1 MFPTTRFSNIECV
14 FYPNCEKG
22 DLCPFAH
29 NKIRNNQKIKIKSY
43 SGNNDKYSKNNN
55 YASYNSNNIS
65 SYGKKSTHY
74 SPKADYPVKK
84 TYKKINVQS
93 ENNENNSYVRGHGRN
108 SSSGSYSS
116 LSRSKNYS
124 MTSNSSNSST
134 HSTRVDENKRDSI
147 NANKRYRSNSTSNA
161 STILSTSYHSKTNSL
176 SSNEKINSNS
186 INTNLMTSNLNS
198 SLNVKDD
205 VASSIEA
212 YEKKYESSIVPG
224 SIPKIY
230 PTAIS
235 KIPRSL
241 RQKMAL
247 TFYKEF
253 QRIYKPILKINPDLA
268 RQHSLDQ
275 EKALYDKSSKKT
287 YKISASHILT
297 HLKARD
303 IATSI
308 QDTGIDGI
316 YKPPSAIKK
325 EEEEKEIADADYN
338 LLLTYLV
345 KDDEF
350 KTLNYPTM
358 DLLNEYNANKDHRED
373 ILKAEL
379 ERIKTEEL
387 ELKNKN
393 PGSPSYSSPN
403 NFVANSKTYGK
414 IFSTIKDKTKTCAR
428 CQSRFVPKSN
438 TDVPLLTDQEKEAC
452 SYHYGKLRKTPHSS
466 TRLYSCCDGG
476 VGSEGCTKGPHV
488 WKCETFDGLQDDI
501 PFTRLPEHDPTN
513 KKLLKVVALDCEMS
527 YTTGGL
533 ELTRITVIDWKGNT
547 VIDEL
552 CKPHNC
558 IIDLNTRYSGIK
570 ELSTATLDLDG
581 VKAKMAEIMSRDTI
595 IIGQGLENDLNALRL
610 IHDKVIDTVLLYP
623 HPMGLPWRFGLR
635 HLANKYLQ
643 RFIQDGTDGHDSY
656 EDSKTCIDLVK
667 LKIQKGPSFGI
678 VHGL

>member
-22 DLCPFAH
+22 DLCPFSH

-43 SGNNDKYSKNNN
+43 SGNNDKYSKNN
-55 YASYNSNNIS
+55 YSSYNSNNINN
-65 SYGKKSTHY
+65 YGKKSSHY
-74 SPKADYPVKK
+74 SQKTDHTMKK
-84 TYKKINVQS
+84 TYKKINIQS
-93 ENNENNSYVRGHGRN
+93 ENNENHSYVRGHGRN
-108 SSSGSYSS
+108 SSSGSYTS

-124 MTSNSSNSST
+124 MTSNSSNSS
-134 HSTRVDENKRDSI
+134 HSTRNDENKRDST
-147 NANKRYRSNSTSNA
+147 NKRYHSNSTNNS
-161 STILSTSYHSKTNSL
+161 STIISSNYHSKTNS
-176 SSNEKINSNS
+176 STTHGKINSNS
-186 INTNLMTSNLNS
+186 TNTKLISNLTS
-198 SLNVKDD
+198 TMNVKDD

-212 YEKKYESSIVPG
+212 FEKKYESSIIPG

-235 KIPRSL
+235 KIPRNV

-247 TFYKEF
+247 TFFKEF
-253 QRIYKPILKINPDLA
+253 QRIYEPILNLNPDLA

-287 YKISASHILT
+287 YKISATHILT

-325 EEEEKEIADADYN
+325 EEETKEIPDADYR

-345 KDDEF
+345 KNDEF

-358 DLLNEYNANKDHRED
+358 ELLNEYNSNKDHRDD

-414 IFSTIKDKTKTCAR
+414 IFSTVKDKTKTCAR
-428 CQSRFVPKSN
+428 CQCRFVPKSN
-438 TDVPLLTDQEKEAC
+438 SDIPLLTDQEKEAC
-452 SYHYGKLRKTPHSS
+452 SYHYGKLRKSPHSS
-466 TRLYSCCDGG
+466 VRLYSCCDGG

-501 PFTRLPEHDPTN
+501 PFTQLPEHDLNN
-513 KKLLKVVALDCEMS
+513 KKILKVVALDCEMS

-533 ELTRITVIDWKGNT
+533 ELTRITVVDWKGNT

-570 ELSTATLDLDG
+570 ELSTATLDLDD

-610 IHDKVIDTVLLYP
+610 IHEKVIDTVLLYP
-623 HPMGLPWRFGLR
+623 HPMGLPWRFGLKY
-635 HLANKYLQ
+635 LANKYLQ

-667 LKIQKGPSFGI
+667 LKIQKGPNFGI

>member
-1 MFPTTRFSNIECV
+1 
-14 FYPNCEKG
+14 
-22 DLCPFAH
+22 
-29 NKIRNNQKIKIKSY
+29 
-43 SGNNDKYSKNNN
+43 
-55 YASYNSNNIS
+55 
-65 SYGKKSTHY
+65 
-74 SPKADYPVKK
+74 
-84 TYKKINVQS
+84 
-93 ENNENNSYVRGHGRN
+93 
-108 SSSGSYSS
+108 
-116 LSRSKNYS
+116 

-134 HSTRVDENKRDSI
+134 HSTRMEDDKRDS
-147 NANKRYRSNSTSNA
+147 ANKRYRSNSVSNNT
-161 STILSTSYHSKTNSL
+161 TILSTNYHSNTLTSHG
-176 SSNEKINSNS
+176 KINTASN
-186 INTNLMTSNLNS
+186 NAKLMTSTITTTS
-198 SLNVKDD
+198 VKDD
-205 VASSIEA
+205 VESSIEA
-212 YEKKYESSIVPG
+212 FEKKYESSIIPG

-235 KIPRSL
+235 KIPRNV

-325 EEEEKEIADADYN
+325 EEEVQGITESDYKS
-338 LLLTYLV
+338 LLDYLV

-350 KTLNYPTM
+350 KNLNYPTM
-358 DLLNEYNANKDHRED
+358 ELLNEYNANKDHRDD

-428 CQSRFVPKSN
+428 CQCRFVPKSN
-438 TDVPLLTDQEKEAC
+438 SDVPLLTEQEKEAC
-452 SYHYGKLRKTPHSS
+452 SYHYGKLRKMPHSQG
-466 TRLYSCCDGG
+466 RLYSCCDGG

-501 PFTRLPEHDPTN
+501 PFTQLPEHDPNN

-570 ELSTATLDLDG
+570 ELTSATLDLDG
-581 VKAKMAEIMSRDTI
+581 VKEKMAEIMSRDTI

-610 IHDKVIDTVLLYP
+610 IHEKVIDTVLLYP
-623 HPMGLPWRFGLR
+623 HPMGLPWRYGLR
-635 HLANKYLQ
+635 YLANKYLQ

-667 LKIQKGPSFGI
+667 LKIEKGPNFGI

>member
-29 NKIRNNQKIKIKSY
+29 NKLRNNPKIKIKSY
-43 SGNNDKYSKNNN
+43 SGNNDKYSKSNN
-55 YASYNSNNIS
+55 YVSYNSNN
-65 SYGKKSTHY
+65 YGKKSPHY
-74 SPKADYPVKK
+74 SPKGDHSPKK
-84 TYKKINVQS
+84 TYKKINVS
-93 ENNENNSYVRGHGRN
+93 DIENHGYVRGHGRN

-116 LSRSKNYS
+116 LNRSKNY
-124 MTSNSSNSST
+124 SNSSNSST
-134 HSTRVDENKRDSI
+134 HSTKIEDEKRD
-147 NANKRYRSNSTSNA
+147 NKRYRSNSNSVNN
-161 STILSTSYHSKTNSL
+161 TNTV
-176 SSNEKINSNS
+176 SSNYHTKMSSHGKIITSSNNSK
-186 INTNLMTSNLNS
+186 LMTSS
-198 SLNVKDD
+198 IPTSNVKDD

-212 YEKKYESSIVPG
+212 FEKKYESSIVPG

-235 KIPRSL
+235 KIPRNV

-253 QRIYKPILKINPDLA
+253 QRIYKPILSINPDLA

-287 YKISASHILT
+287 YKLSASHILT
-297 HLKARD
+297 HLKQRD
-303 IATSI
+303 LATSI
-308 QDTGIDGI
+308 QDIGIDGI

-325 EEEEKEIADADYN
+325 EEETQGITESDYK
-338 LLLTYLV
+338 LLQTYLV
-345 KDDEF
+345 KNEEF
-350 KTLNYPTM
+350 TKLNYPTM
-358 DLLNEYNANKDHRED
+358 ELLNEYNSNKDHREE
-373 ILKAEL
+373 ILKAQL
-379 ERIKTEEL
+379 EKIKMEEL
-387 ELKNKN
+387 ENKNKN

-403 NFVANSKTYGK
+403 NFVANSKTYGR
-414 IFSTIKDKTKTCAR
+414 IFSTVKDKTKTCAR
-428 CQSRFVPKSN
+428 CQCRFTPKKNS
-438 TDVPLLTDQEKEAC
+438 DVPLLTDEEKEAC
-452 SYHYGKLRKTPHSS
+452 FYHYGKLRKTSHSQV
-466 TRLYSCCDGG
+466 RLYSCCDGA

-501 PFTRLPEHDPTN
+501 PFTRLPEADPSN

-533 ELTRITVIDWKGNT
+533 ELTRITVVDWKGNT
-547 VIDEL
+547 VLDEL

-570 ELSTATLDLDG
+570 ELSSATLDLDG
-581 VKAKMAEIMSRDTI
+581 VKEKMAEIMSRDTI

-623 HPMGLPWRFGLR
+623 HPMGLPWRHGLKY
-635 HLANKYLQ
+635 LANKYLQ
-643 RFIQDGTDGHDSY
+643 KFIQDGTDGHDSY

-667 LKIQKGPSFGI
+667 LKIQKGPNFGI
-678 VHGL
+678 IHGV

>member
-29 NKIRNNQKIKIKSY
+29 NKMRNNQKIKIKSY
-43 SGNNDKYSKNNN
+43 SGNSDKYSKNN
-55 YASYNSNNIS
+55 YSSYNNSNNIS
-65 SYGKKSTHY
+65 SYGKKSPHY
-74 SPKADYPVKK
+74 SPKADHSPKK

-93 ENNENNSYVRGHGRN
+93 DIENHGYVRGHGRN
-108 SSSGSYSS
+108 SSSGSFTS

-124 MTSNSSNSST
+124 MNSNSSNSSS
-134 HSTRVDENKRDSI
+134 HSTRMDEEKRD
-147 NANKRYRSNSTSNA
+147 NKRYRSNS
-161 STILSTSYHSKTNSL
+161 I
-176 SSNEKINSNS
+176 SSNNTVSVSSNYHTKTSSSSSYGKINTSPN
-186 INTNLMTSNLNS
+186 NAKLMTS
-198 SLNVKDD
+198 SLPTTNVKDD
-205 VASSIEA
+205 VTSSIEA
-212 YEKKYESSIVPG
+212 FEKKYENSIVPG

-235 KIPRSL
+235 KIPRNV

-247 TFYKEF
+247 TFFKEF
-253 QRIYKPILKINPDLA
+253 QRIYQPILSINPDLA
-268 RQHSLDQ
+268 RQHSIDQ

-287 YKISASHILT
+287 YKVSASHILT
-297 HLKARD
+297 HLKQRN

-325 EEEEKEIADADYN
+325 EEETFGISEADYK

-345 KDDEF
+345 KDDQF

-358 DLLNEYNANKDHRED
+358 DLLNEYNSNKDHREE
-373 ILKAEL
+373 ILKAQL
-379 ERIKTEEL
+379 EKIKMEEL
-387 ELKNKN
+387 ENKNKNRN
-393 PGSPSYSSPN
+393 PGSPSYSSPS
-403 NFVANSKTYGK
+403 NFVDNSKTYGR
-414 IFSTIKDKTKTCAR
+414 IFSTVKDKIKTCAR
-428 CQSRFVPKSN
+428 CQSRFTPKKNS
-438 TDVPLLTDQEKEAC
+438 DVPLLTDEEKEAC
-452 SYHYGKLRKTPHSS
+452 SYHFGKLRKTPHSQV
-466 TRLYSCCDGG
+466 RLYSCCDGT
-476 VGSEGCTKGPHV
+476 VGSEGCTRGPHV

-501 PFTRLPEHDPTN
+501 PFTQLPDADPSN

-533 ELTRITVIDWKGNT
+533 ELTRITVVDWKGNT
-547 VIDEL
+547 VLDEL

-581 VKAKMAEIMSRDTI
+581 VKEKMAEIMSKDTI

-610 IHDKVIDTVLLYP
+610 IHEKVIDTVLLYP

-635 HLANKYLQ
+635 YLANKYLQ

-667 LKIQKGPSFGI
+667 LKIQKGPNFGI
-678 VHGL
+678 IHGV

>member
-1 MFPTTRFSNIECV
+1 MFPSTRFSNIECV

-29 NKIRNNQKIKIKSY
+29 NKIRNSQKIKIKSY
-43 SGNNDKYSKNNN
+43 SGNNDKYSKNNYAN
-55 YASYNSNNIS
+55 YNNSNNING
-65 SYGKKSTHY
+65 YGKKSPHY
-74 SPKADYPVKK
+74 SPKSDHTVKK

-93 ENNENNSYVRGHGRN
+93 DIENIDYVRGHGRN
-108 SSSGSYSS
+108 SSNGSYSS

-124 MTSNSSNSST
+124 NSSTSST
-134 HSTRVDENKRDSI
+134 HSIRLEDDKRDNST
-147 NANKRYRSNSTSNA
+147 NKRYRSNSISSN
-161 STILSTSYHSKTNSL
+161 SPTLSSSYHTKP
-176 SSNEKINSNS
+176 SSPSHGK
-186 INTNLMTSNLNS
+186 INTNPNNAKLMTS
-198 SLNVKDD
+198 SLPTSNVKDD
-205 VASSIEA
+205 VTSSIEA
-212 YEKKYESSIVPG
+212 FEKKYEASIIPG

-235 KIPRSL
+235 KIPRNV

-253 QRIYKPILKINPDLA
+253 QRIYKPILKLNPDLA

-287 YKISASHILT
+287 YKLSASHILT
-297 HLKARD
+297 HLRQRD

-316 YKPPSAIKK
+316 YKPPSATKK
-325 EEEEKEIADADYN
+325 EEEIHGITEADYK

-345 KDDEF
+345 KDDQF

-358 DLLNEYNANKDHRED
+358 DLLNEYNSNKDHREE
-373 ILKAEL
+373 ILKAQL
-379 ERIKTEEL
+379 EKIKMEEL
-387 ELKNKN
+387 ESKNKN

-403 NFVANSKTYGK
+403 NFVANSKTYGR
-414 IFSTIKDKTKTCAR
+414 IFSTVKDKTKTCAR
-428 CQSRFVPKSN
+428 CQHRFTPKSN
-438 TDVPLLTDQEKEAC
+438 TDVPLLTEQEKEAC
-452 SYHYGKLRKTPHSS
+452 SYHYGKLRKTPHSQV
-466 TRLYSCCDGG
+466 RLYSCCDGAI
-476 VGSEGCTKGPHV
+476 GSEGCTKGPHV

-501 PFTRLPEHDPTN
+501 PFTRLPEANPDN

-533 ELTRITVIDWKGNT
+533 ELTRITVVDWMGKT
-547 VIDEL
+547 VLDEL

-570 ELSTATLDLDG
+570 ELTSATLDLDG
-581 VKAKMAEIMSRDTI
+581 VKEKMAEIMSRDTI

-610 IHDKVIDTVLLYP
+610 IHEKVIDTVLLYP
-623 HPMGLPWRFGLR
+623 HPMGLPWRYGLR
-635 HLANKYLQ
+635 YLASKYLQ
-643 RFIQDGTDGHDSY
+643 RFIQDGTDGHDSF

-667 LKIQKGPSFGI
+667 LKIEKGPNFGI
-678 VHGL
+678 VHGI

>member
-1 MFPTTRFSNIECV
+1 MFPSTRFSNIECV

-29 NKIRNNQKIKIKSY
+29 NKIKSNQKIKIKSY
-43 SGNNDKYSKNNN
+43 SGSNDKYSKNNYAN
-55 YASYNSNNIS
+55 YNNPTTINN
-65 SYGKKSTHY
+65 YGKKSPHY
-74 SPKADYPVKK
+74 TPKTDHTVKK
-84 TYKKINVQS
+84 TYKKISISSDV
-93 ENNENNSYVRGHGRN
+93 ENIGYVRGHGRN
-108 SSSGSYSS
+108 SSSGSYTS

-124 MTSNSSNSST
+124 NSST
-134 HSTRVDENKRDSI
+134 SSTQSI
-147 NANKRYRSNSTSNA
+147 RLDDDKKDNSTNKRYRT
-161 STILSTSYHSKTNSL
+161 
-176 SSNEKINSNS
+176 NSNS
-186 INTNLMTSNLNS
+186 PTLSSSYHTKPSSPSHNKINTTPNNVKVMTTPLPTP
-198 SLNVKDD
+198 NVKDD
-205 VASSIEA
+205 VSATIEA
-212 YEKKYESSIVPG
+212 FEKKYEASIIPG

-235 KIPRSL
+235 KIPRNV

-275 EKALYDKSSKKT
+275 EKALYDKSSKRT
-287 YKISASHILT
+287 YKLSASHILT
-297 HLKARD
+297 HLKQRD

-316 YKPPSAIKK
+316 YKPPSAAKK
-325 EEEEKEIADADYN
+325 EEEVKGIADDDYN

-345 KDDEF
+345 KDDQF

-358 DLLNEYNANKDHRED
+358 DLLNEYNTNKDHREE
-373 ILKAEL
+373 ILKAQL
-379 ERIKTEEL
+379 EKIKMEES
-387 ELKNKN
+387 ESKNKN

-403 NFVANSKTYGK
+403 NFVANSKTYGR

-428 CQSRFVPKSN
+428 CQHRFIPKSN
-438 TDVPLLTDQEKEAC
+438 TDVPLLTEQEKEAC
-452 SYHYGKLRKTPHSS
+452 SYHYGKLRKAPHSQV
-466 TRLYSCCDGG
+466 RLYSCCDGAI
-476 VGSEGCTKGPHV
+476 VSEGCTKGPHV

-501 PFTRLPEHDPTN
+501 PFTRLPEADPEN

-533 ELTRITVIDWKGNT
+533 ELTRITVVDWMGNT
-547 VIDEL
+547 VLDEL

-570 ELSTATLDLDG
+570 ELTSATLDLDG
-581 VKAKMAEIMSRDTI
+581 IKEKMAEIMSRDTI

-610 IHDKVIDTVLLYP
+610 IHEKVIDTVLLYP
-623 HPMGLPWRFGLR
+623 HPMGLPWRYGLR
-635 HLANKYLQ
+635 YLASKYLQ
-643 RFIQDGTDGHDSY
+643 RFIQDGTDGHDSF
-656 EDSKTCIDLVK
+656 EDSKACIDLVK
-667 LKIQKGPSFGI
+667 LKIEKGPNFGI
-678 VHGL
+678 HGI

>member
-1 MFPTTRFSNIECV
+1 MFPSTRFSNIECV

-29 NKIRNNQKIKIKSY
+29 NKMRSNQKMKIKSY
-43 SGNNDKYSKNNN
+43 SGNNDKYSKNN
-55 YASYNSNNIS
+55 YSSYNNSN
-65 SYGKKSTHY
+65 SYGKKSPHY
-74 SPKADYPVKK
+74 SPKPDHSPKK

-93 ENNENNSYVRGHGRN
+93 DIENHGYVRGHGRN

-124 MTSNSSNSST
+124 MNSNSSNSST
-134 HSTRVDENKRDSI
+134 HSTRVDEDKRDS
-147 NANKRYRSNSTSNA
+147 KRYRSNSITNN
-161 STILSTSYHSKTNSL
+161 STTV
-176 SSNEKINSNS
+176 SSNYHTKSSSPTHGKINSSPN
-186 INTNLMTSNLNS
+186 NAKLMTSS
-198 SLNVKDD
+198 IPATNVKDD

-212 YEKKYESSIVPG
+212 FEKKYESSIVPG

-235 KIPRSL
+235 KIPRSV

-287 YKISASHILT
+287 YKVSASHILT
-297 HLKARD
+297 HLKQRD

-316 YKPPSAIKK
+316 YKPPSAQKK
-325 EEEEKEIADADYN
+325 EEEIQGIAEDDYK

-345 KDDEF
+345 KDDQF

-358 DLLNEYNANKDHRED
+358 ELLNEYNSNKDHREE
-373 ILKAEL
+373 ILKAQL
-379 ERIKTEEL
+379 EKIKMEEL
-387 ELKNKN
+387 ENKNKN

-403 NFVANSKTYGK
+403 NFVANSKTYGR
-414 IFSTIKDKTKTCAR
+414 IFSTVKDKTKTCAR
-428 CQSRFVPKSN
+428 CQCRFTPKRNS
-438 TDVPLLTDQEKEAC
+438 DVPLLTEEEKEAC
-452 SYHYGKLRKTPHSS
+452 SYHYGKLRKTPHSQV
-466 TRLYSCCDGG
+466 RLYSCCDGA

-501 PFTRLPEHDPTN
+501 PFTRLPEADPSN

-533 ELTRITVIDWKGNT
+533 ELTRITVVDWQGNT
-547 VIDEL
+547 VLDEL

-570 ELSTATLDLDG
+570 ELSSATLDLDG
-581 VKAKMAEIMSRDTI
+581 VKEKMAEIMSRDTI

-610 IHDKVIDTVLLYP
+610 IHEKVIDTVLLYP

-635 HLANKYLQ
+635 YLANKYLQ

-667 LKIQKGPSFGI
+667 LKIEKGPNFGI
-678 VHGL
+678 IHGV

>member
-29 NKIRNNQKIKIKSY
+29 NKIRNNPKIKIKSY
-43 SGNNDKYSKNNN
+43 SGNNDKLSKNN
-55 YASYNSNNIS
+55 YTSYNSSNVN
-65 SYGKKSTHY
+65 SYGKKSPHY
-74 SPKADYPVKK
+74 SPKMDHTVKK

-93 ENNENNSYVRGHGRN
+93 DIENHGYVRGHGRN
-108 SSSGSYSS
+108 NSNGSYTS

-124 MTSNSSNSST
+124 MNSNSSNSST
-134 HSTRVDENKRDSI
+134 HSIRSEDDKKDLS
-147 NANKRYRSNSTSNA
+147 NKRYRSNSTSNN
-161 STILSTSYHSKTNSL
+161 STTTLSSSYHSK
-176 SSNEKINSNS
+176 SSSTLPSQGKINTSPNNAKLISS
-186 INTNLMTSNLNS
+186 IPTT
-198 SLNVKDD
+198 NVKDD

-212 YEKKYESSIVPG
+212 FEKKYESSIVPG

-235 KIPRSL
+235 KIPRNV

-253 QRIYKPILKINPDLA
+253 QRIYKPILSINPDLA

-287 YKISASHILT
+287 YKLSASHILT
-297 HLKARD
+297 HLKQRD

-316 YKPPSAIKK
+316 YKPPSVVKK
-325 EEEEKEIADADYN
+325 EEEMQGIAEADYK

-345 KDDEF
+345 KDDQF
-350 KTLNYPTM
+350 KSLNYPTM
-358 DLLNEYNANKDHRED
+358 ELLNEYNSNIDHREE

-379 ERIKTEEL
+379 EKIKMEEL
-387 ELKNKN
+387 ETKNKN

-403 NFVANSKTYGK
+403 NFVANSKTYGR
-414 IFSTIKDKTKTCAR
+414 IFSTVKDKTKICAR
-428 CQSRFVPKSN
+428 CQCRFIPKKNS
-438 TDVPLLTDQEKEAC
+438 DVPLLTEQEKEAC
-452 SYHYGKLRKTPHSS
+452 SYHYGKLRKTPHSQG
-466 TRLYSCCDGG
+466 RLYSCCDGG

-501 PFTRLPEHDPTN
+501 PFTRLPEPDPNN

-533 ELTRITVIDWKGNT
+533 ELTRITVVDWMGKT
-547 VIDEL
+547 VMDEL

-558 IIDLNTRYSGIK
+558 IIDLITRYSGIK

-581 VKAKMAEIMSRDTI
+581 VKEKMAEIMSRDTI

-610 IHDKVIDTVLLYP
+610 IHEKVIDTVLLYP
-623 HPMGLPWRFGLR
+623 HPMGIPWRYGLR
-635 HLANKYLQ
+635 YLANKYLQ

-667 LKIQKGPSFGI
+667 LKIQKGPNFGI

>member
-43 SGNNDKYSKNNN
+43 SGNNDKYSKSNN
-55 YASYNSNNIS
+55 YTSYNSNNIS
-65 SYGKKSTHY
+65 NYGKKTTHY
-74 SPKADYPVKK
+74 SPKPDHTVKK
-84 TYKKINVQS
+84 TYKKINIQP
-93 ENNENNSYVRGHGRN
+93 ENNENHSYVRGHGRN

-134 HSTRVDENKRDSI
+134 HSTRIEDDKRDS
-147 NANKRYRSNSTSNA
+147 ANKRYRSNSTSNNT
-161 STILSTSYHSKTNSL
+161 TILSTTNYHSKT
-176 SSNEKINSNS
+176 SSPTSHGKINSTSN
-186 INTNLMTSNLNS
+186 NAKLMTSTITTTS
-198 SLNVKDD
+198 VKDD

-212 YEKKYESSIVPG
+212 FEKKYESSIVPG

-235 KIPRSL
+235 KIPRNV

-316 YKPPSAIKK
+316 YKPPSAIKQ
-325 EEEEKEIADADYN
+325 EEETQGIAESDYN
-338 LLLTYLV
+338 SLLNYLV

-358 DLLNEYNANKDHRED
+358 ELLNEYNSNKDHRDD

-428 CQSRFVPKSN
+428 CQCRFIPKSN
-438 TDVPLLTDQEKEAC
+438 TDVPLLTEQEKEAC

-466 TRLYSCCDGG
+466 IRLYSCCDGG

-501 PFTRLPEHDPTN
+501 PFTQLPEHDPNN
-513 KKLLKVVALDCEMS
+513 KKLLKVVALDCEM
-527 YTTGGL
+527 
-533 ELTRITVIDWKGNT
+533 
-547 VIDEL
+547 
-552 CKPHNC
+552 
-558 IIDLNTRYSGIK
+558 
-570 ELSTATLDLDG
+570 
-581 VKAKMAEIMSRDTI
+581 
-595 IIGQGLENDLNALRL
+595 
-610 IHDKVIDTVLLYP
+610 
-623 HPMGLPWRFGLR
+623 
-635 HLANKYLQ
+635 
-643 RFIQDGTDGHDSY
+643 
-656 EDSKTCIDLVK
+656 
-667 LKIQKGPSFGI
+667 
-678 VHGL
+678 

>member
-1 MFPTTRFSNIECV
+1 MFPSTRFSNIECV

-29 NKIRNNQKIKIKSY
+29 NKIRSNQKIKLKSY

-55 YASYNSNNIS
+55 YTSYNNSNNINN
-65 SYGKKSTHY
+65 YGKKSSHY
-74 SPKADYPVKK
+74 SPKQEHTVKK
-84 TYKKINVQS
+84 TYKKINIQS
-93 ENNENNSYVRGHGRN
+93 DNNENHSYVRGHGRN

-134 HSTRVDENKRDSI
+134 HSTRVEEDSKS
-147 NANKRYRSNSTSNA
+147 KRYRSNSTSAN
-161 STILSTSYHSKTNSL
+161 STIISSNYHSKV
-176 SSNEKINSNS
+176 SSPSHGKINSSSNNS
-186 INTNLMTSNLNS
+186 KLMTSS
-198 SLNVKDD
+198 IPTLNVKDD

-212 YEKKYESSIVPG
+212 FEKKYESSIEPG

-235 KIPRSL
+235 KIPRNV
-241 RQKMAL
+241 RQKMAI

-287 YKISASHILT
+287 YKLSASHILT

-325 EEEEKEIADADYN
+325 EEESKEIDEADYK

-345 KDDEF
+345 KDDQF

-358 DLLNEYNANKDHRED
+358 ELLNEYNENKDNREE

-379 ERIKTEEL
+379 ERAKNEEK

-428 CQSRFVPKSN
+428 CQCRFVPKSN
-438 TDVPLLTDQEKEAC
+438 SDVPLLTEKEKEAC
-452 SYHYGKLRKTPHSS
+452 SYHYGKLRKAPHSS
-466 TRLYSCCDGG
+466 TRVYSCCDNP

-501 PFTRLPEHDPTN
+501 PFTQLPEADPN
-513 KKLLKVVALDCEMS
+513 NNKLLKVVALDCEMS

-570 ELSTATLDLDG
+570 ELNTATLDLDG
-581 VKAKMAEIMSRDTI
+581 VKQKMAEIMSKDTI

-610 IHDKVIDTVLLYP
+610 IHEKVIDTVLLYP

-635 HLANKYLQ
+635 YLANKYLQ

-667 LKIQKGPSFGI
+667 LKIQKGPNFGV
-678 VHGL
+678 VHGI

>member
-29 NKIRNNQKIKIKSY
+29 NKLRNNPKIKIKSY
-43 SGNNDKYSKNNN
+43 SGNNDKYSKSNS
-55 YASYNSNNIS
+55 YTTYNSNN
-65 SYGKKSTHY
+65 YGKKSPHY
-74 SPKADYPVKK
+74 SPKGDHSPKK
-84 TYKKINVQS
+84 TYKKISVS
-93 ENNENNSYVRGHGRN
+93 DIENHGYVRGHGRN
-108 SSSGSYSS
+108 NSSGSYSS

-124 MTSNSSNSST
+124 NSSNSST
-134 HSTRVDENKRDSI
+134 HSTRIEDEKRD
-147 NANKRYRSNSTSNA
+147 NKRYRSNSNNISNN
-161 STILSTSYHSKTNSL
+161 TNTV
-176 SSNEKINSNS
+176 SSNYHTKMTSHGKINTSPSNTKITTAS
-186 INTNLMTSNLNS
+186 LPSSNVN
-198 SLNVKDD
+198 DD

-212 YEKKYESSIVPG
+212 FEKKYESSIVPG

-235 KIPRSL
+235 KIPRNV

-253 QRIYKPILKINPDLA
+253 QRIYKPILSINPDLA

-287 YKISASHILT
+287 YKVSASHILT
-297 HLKARD
+297 HLKQRD

-325 EEEEKEIADADYN
+325 EEETQGISDSDFK
-338 LLLTYLV
+338 LLQTYLV
-345 KDDEF
+345 KDDQF

-358 DLLNEYNANKDHRED
+358 ELLNEYNSNKDHREE
-373 ILKAEL
+373 ILKAQL
-379 ERIKTEEL
+379 EKIKMEEL
-387 ELKNKN
+387 ENKNKN

-403 NFVANSKTYGK
+403 NFVANSKTYGR
-414 IFSTIKDKTKTCAR
+414 IFSTVKDKTKTCAR
-428 CQSRFVPKSN
+428 CQCRFTPKKN
-438 TDVPLLTDQEKEAC
+438 TDIPLLTDEEKEAC
-452 SYHYGKLRKTPHSS
+452 FYHYGKLRKTPHSQV
-466 TRLYSCCDGG
+466 RLYSCCDGA

-501 PFTRLPEHDPTN
+501 PFTRLPEADPSN

-533 ELTRITVIDWKGNT
+533 ELTRITVVDWKGNT
-547 VIDEL
+547 VLDEL

-570 ELSTATLDLDG
+570 ELSSATLDLDG
-581 VKAKMAEIMSRDTI
+581 VKEKMAEIMSRDTI
-595 IIGQGLENDLNALRL
+595 IIGQGLENDLNALRVSVYKNL
-610 IHDKVIDTVLLYP
+610 
-623 HPMGLPWRFGLR
+623 
-635 HLANKYLQ
+635 
-643 RFIQDGTDGHDSY
+643 
-656 EDSKTCIDLVK
+656 
-667 LKIQKGPSFGI
+667 
-678 VHGL
+678 